1 MAKKDYLNI
10 HFMRIFAC
18 ILVVIIH
25 ITATPATVLTPNSIP
40 QLFFLLINQ
49 ISKAAVP
56 IFVFI
61 SGFILSK
68 IYEKQKINPL
78 SFWPMRLPKLVFPY
92 ILWSLAYYFIY
103 VYKGFYPLDLT
114 FILKGLLYGTFV
126 YHLYFMIIIIQ
137 CYLLFPFLHMMAERI
152 GYLKCFIISAIFQ
165 MAFVGVL
172 FPYKD
177 RFITSYIVYFTFGM
191 LIAKRESNK
200 SPSLIK
206 LFLSATSWVFIG
218 FISFT
223 LELAGR
229 NQWVDWSW
237 VVYSIA
243 FIILSLLSIAVLYRF
258 FDEIINKIKVSPSLL
273 GHVKNLSQGTQ
284 LIYYAHPLVIFGTDV
299 LLNRIGLYSIS
310 LRALIYFMVI
320 LLFLFPFATYLKPF
334 LKKIKRPTP

>member
-25 ITATPATVLTPNSIP
+25 ITATPATILTPNSVP
-40 QLFFLLINQ
+40 QLFFLFINQ
-49 ISKAAVP
+49 LSKAAVP

-68 IYEKQKINPL
+68 IYENQKINPL
-78 SFWPMRLPKLVFPY
+78 KFWPLRLPKLVFPY

-103 VYKGFYPLDLT
+103 LYKGFYPLDLV

-137 CYLLFPFLHMMAERI
+137 FYLLFPFLHLMAERI
-152 GYLKCFIISAIFQ
+152 GYVKCFILSALLQLI
-165 MAFVGVL
+165 FVGTL

-206 LFLSATSWVFIG
+206 LFLYATSWVFIG
-218 FISFT
+218 FISFA

-237 VVYSIA
+237 VVYSLA
-243 FIILSLLSIAVLYRF
+243 YIILSLLSIAALYRF
-258 FDEIINKIKVSPSLL
+258 FDEIIHKIKVSPSLL
-273 GHVKNLSQGTQ
+273 SHVKNLSQGTQ
-284 LIYYAHPLVIFGTDV
+284 LIYYAHPLVIF
-299 LLNRIGLYSIS
+299 
-310 LRALIYFMVI
+310 
-320 LLFLFPFATYLKPF
+320 
-334 LKKIKRPTP
+334 